1 MMNHHTRSMSF
12 NKEIF
17 TLMQEE
23 NQLDSMH
30 KHVPEGRKENH
41 YEVGEG
47 GTKKCRKIGDMF
59 KPLKYVLPKLSHQN
73 WEFHM
78 PEKSRL

>member
-12 NKEIF
+12 SKEIF

-30 KHVPEGRKENH
+30 KHIPEGRKENH

-47 GTKKCRKIGDMF
+47 GTKKMQKDWRHVQTSEVCPSKIVTSELGI
-59 KPLKYVLPKLSHQN
+59 SHA
-73 WEFHM
+73 
-78 PEKSRL
+78 